1 MLRSRRFTLADV
13 VSLSRILLAGAFV
26 LTHGALAR
34 LALVGVAGAT
44 DYLDGWLARRHGGSR
59 YGAVIDPAAD
69 RVFVVAVIASLVVED
84 AMTLRQSLVLLAR
97 DIATTLG
104 VLVGALLPVV
114 RPARLESRWSGKV
127 VTALQ
132 FATLVAILAEPASLR
147 LMLPMVAVASALSIA
162 DYSLA
167 AWRRRAVA

>member
-1 MLRSRRFTLADV
+1 MLRSRRFTLADF

-26 LTHGALAR
+26 LTRSALAR

-44 DYLDGWLARRHGGSR
+44 DYLDGWLARRQGGSR

-84 AMTLRQSLVLLAR
+84 VMTLAQSLVLLAR
-97 DIATTLG
+97 DIATTVG
-104 VLVGALLPVV
+104 VLVGALLPVA
-114 RPARLESRWSGKV
+114 RPARLESRWSGKI

-132 FATLVAILAEPASLR
+132 FVTLVAIIADPASLGW
-147 LMLPMVAVASALSIA
+147 MLPIVAVASALSIA

-167 AWRRRAVA
+167 VWRRRAVA